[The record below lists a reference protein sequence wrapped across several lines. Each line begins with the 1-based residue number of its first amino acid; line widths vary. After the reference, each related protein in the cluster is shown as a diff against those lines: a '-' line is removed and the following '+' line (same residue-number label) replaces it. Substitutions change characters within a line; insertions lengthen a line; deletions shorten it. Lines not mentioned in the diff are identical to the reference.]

1 MCQIFRILLLV
12 LEKLDYIF
20 KKIHSISNKAKKKKY
35 ICFAY
40 TLNAGEYYSRWVKKQ
55 GKNYF

>member
-20 KKIHSISNKAKKKKY
+20 KKIHSISNKAKKKSIY
-35 ICFAY
+35 IIL
-40 TLNAGEYYSRWVKKQ
+40 TPWMQVNIIQGE
-55 GKNYF
+55 

>member
-20 KKIHSISNKAKKKKY
+20 KKIYSISIKAKKKVY
-35 ICFAY
+35 MFC
-40 TLNAGEYYSRWVKKQ
+40 TLNEGE
-55 GKNYF
+55 